1 MEKIIPILTSVGLTI
16 ENIYK
21 DNTVVVFKIF
31 YYLQVNLIIISHVI
45 VLNFLTTK
53 SINLNCLLLI
63 SLLIISFNVLLMYT
77 CDMMMVMVAAIIYYL
92 PKNSKN
98 SQHWKLSNLHTFNFP
113 SSFCEVRIILLISG
127 WGNWDSTK
135 RKIGSQKMIDSRLRL
150 SHINKLYVWV

>member
-92 PKNSKN
+92 PKN
-98 SQHWKLSNLHTFNFP
+98 
-113 SSFCEVRIILLISG
+113 RIV
-127 WGNWDSTK
+127 STE
-135 RKIGSQKMIDSRLRL
+135 S
-150 SHINKLYVWV
+150 

>member
-98 SQHWKLSNLHTFNFP
+98 SQH
-113 SSFCEVRIILLISG
+113 
-127 WGNWDSTK
+127 
-135 RKIGSQKMIDSRLRL
+135 
-150 SHINKLYVWV
+150 